1 MIAAGSNEVRQV
13 FVGDGQVHGK
23 ITYEYLIEPELNR
36 QLENIAI
43 PYKNNPAYIDRITVT
58 RRTIQN
64 GSIIAIDYK
73 DVSDVDPN
81 QNANDSEYCVWFAN
95 DRVDEKINNY
105 TTKIAILNRKGFR
118 EFKDKIV
125 QVPMKNP
132 FDDSNTPYVNCSIR
146 QLYQRCAYLV
156 EKCLIMVKP
165 DGTVVK
171 REVGN
176 TANNSNTVDENVID
190 LYICGETCLVAT
202 LWKKMNPETD
212 GNYLTGIGVQRFK
225 LNSDSIDWTG
235 YNYVI
240 NNVANNDYVDNIENK
255 IVYDPFHDWAY
266 VRYQR
271 TNTAWKLDVGSLDTS
286 AYKLPQTIH
295 NMVYLTSLSS
305 VACLENY
312 ENKSTYLHF
321 YNNINKNDKFTKIIY
336 KTCYNNF
343 RLDPNCLPIDNYAYV
358 NYKDYEITYGIPD
371 NKSYLGDRN
380 FIFNDYTWLSNHA
393 LDKENNDYT
402 IPYVGKIVSEKDFRL
417 QNSYRISYRVS
428 NMSTYEFHQYRTQFD
443 KFYPFYC
450 LSYDD
455 TRTNIN
461 LIKKTNYSNEE
472 IIATYGY
479 PHQTNFSKYKP
490 GIVLA
495 KG

>member
-1 MIAAGSNEVRQV
+1 
-13 FVGDGQVHGK
+13 
-23 ITYEYLIEPELNR
+23 
-36 QLENIAI
+36 
-43 PYKNNPAYIDRITVT
+43 
-58 RRTIQN
+58 
-64 GSIIAIDYK
+64 
-73 DVSDVDPN
+73 
-81 QNANDSEYCVWFAN
+81 
-95 DRVDEKINNY
+95 
-105 TTKIAILNRKGFR
+105 
-118 EFKDKIV
+118 
-125 QVPMKNP
+125 MKNP

-156 EKCLIMVKP
+156 EEHLIMVKP
-165 DGTVVK
+165 DGTVVE

-190 LYICGETCLVAT
+190 LYICGETCLIAT
-202 LWKKMNPETD
+202 LWKKINPETD

-305 VACLENY
+305 VACLEDY

-321 YNNINKNDKFTKIIY
+321 YNNIHKNNKFTKIID
-336 KTCYNNF
+336 KACYNNF

-358 NYKDYEITYGIPD
+358 NYKDYKITYGIPD
-371 NKSYLGDRN
+371 NKPYLGDRN

-393 LDKENNDYT
+393 LNEENNDYT
-402 IPYVGKIVSEKDFRL
+402 IPYVGKIVSEEDFRL

-455 TRTNIN
+455 TKTDIN
-461 LIKKTNYSNEE
+461 LIKKTGYSNEE
-472 IIATYGY
+472 IIATYDY
-479 PHQTNFSKYKP
+479 PHQTNFSRYKP